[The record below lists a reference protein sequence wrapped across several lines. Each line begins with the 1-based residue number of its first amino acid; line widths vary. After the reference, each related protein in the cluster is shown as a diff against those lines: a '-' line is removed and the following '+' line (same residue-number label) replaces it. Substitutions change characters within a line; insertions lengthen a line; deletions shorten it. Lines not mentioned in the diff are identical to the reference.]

1 MKQNIK
7 YFLSDEINLDSF
19 MSVSLDEERPIIIR
33 GIQVCDSNQLSPDSV
48 KELFCGESKKEMG
61 WYSSAFIDNN
71 IIRIPEIVKKI
82 MGRPDMSFRKLPMRV
97 FMQPGGHVTLPHY
110 DGNSLHVMNL
120 QVIGKKKWILTSPHT
135 PLPTMPFMFA
145 GMVSRDFY
153 YDPEKYD
160 FMEFETLPG
169 DLLFVPRY
177 WYHEVHSLD
186 KVNLNFT
193 WVFTP
198 FFPNEGSPLGKREVE
213 IIKLRKIFPFI
224 NRIFPDNIEEYGG
237 RGEEIISRYIS
248 NVNNLRVLTRFLKE
262 VSKYPRLFLLA
273 KELKARA
280 NEFAINNF
288 NV

>member
-1 MKQNIK
+1 MKQDIRRFSAEVVNQDDFIPTI
-7 YFLSDEINLDSF
+7 LN
-19 MSVSLDEERPIIIR
+19 EEKPFIISSIEA
-33 GIQVCDSNQLSPDSV
+33 CDSKRLTPEEV
-48 KELFCGESKKEMG
+48 KKLFCSKSKQDLG
-61 WYSSAFIDNN
+61 WYNSDLIENNN
-71 IIRIPEIVKKI
+71 IQIPGIVKQI
-82 MGRPDMSFRKLPMRV
+82 MKRTDMSFRKLPMRV
-97 FMQPGGHVTLPHY
+97 FMQPCGHITLPHY
-110 DGNSLHVMNL
+110 DGNSLHVVNL
-120 QVIGKKKWILTSPHT
+120 QVTGRKKWILTSPHT
-135 PLPTMPFMFA
+135 PLPTLPFMFA
-145 GMVSRDFY
+145 GMVSRNFY
-153 YDPEKYD
+153 YNPEKYD

-213 IIKLRKIFPFI
+213 IIKLRRIFPLI
-224 NRIFPDNIEEYGG
+224 NRIFPDNIREYGG
-237 RGEEIISRYIS
+237 CGEEIINRYTS

>member
-1 MKQNIK
+1 MKHDIK
-7 YFLSDEINLDSF
+7 YFRSDEIDLNSF
-19 MSVSLDEERPIIIR
+19 VPAFLFEERPFIIR
-33 GIQVCDSNQLSPDSV
+33 GIQACDTNLLSPNDI
-48 KELFCGESKKEMG
+48 KKIFCNESKKDMG
-61 WYSSAFIDNN
+61 WYNSALIDDST
-71 IIRIPEIVKKI
+71 IRVPTIVKKV
-82 MGRPDMSFRKLPMRV
+82 MARRDMSFRKFPMRV
-97 FMQPGGHVTLPHY
+97 FMQPKGHITLPHY

-120 QVIGKKKWILTSPHT
+120 QVAGKKKWILTSPYT

-145 GMVSRDFY
+145 GMVPRDFY
-153 YDPEKYD
+153 YDPKKYD

-198 FFPNEGSPLGKREVE
+198 FFPNEDNPLGKREVE
-213 IIKLRKIFPFI
+213 IIKLRKLFPLI
-224 NRIFPDNIEEYGG
+224 NKIFPDNIKEYGG
-237 RGEEIISRYIS
+237 RGEEIINHYIS
-248 NVNNLRVLTRFLKE
+248 NVNNLRILARFLKE
-262 VSKYPRLFLLA
+262 VMKYPKLLFLV
-273 KELKARA
+273 KELKMRA